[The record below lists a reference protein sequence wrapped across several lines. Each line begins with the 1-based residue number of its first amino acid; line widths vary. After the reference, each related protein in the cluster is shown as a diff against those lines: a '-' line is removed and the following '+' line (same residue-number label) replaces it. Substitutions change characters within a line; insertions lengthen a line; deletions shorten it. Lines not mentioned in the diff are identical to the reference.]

1 MNTDEK
7 DAGIETAPVFGC
19 EEMILTEVI
28 GREKSLQG
36 DGWIQDNRI
45 GIEPAVAEKNSS
57 ANLRRSK
64 IR

>member
-7 DAGIETAPVFGC
+7 DAGIETVPVFGC

-45 GIEPAVAEKNSS
+45 GIEPAVAEKNS
-57 ANLRRSK
+57 
-64 IR
+64 